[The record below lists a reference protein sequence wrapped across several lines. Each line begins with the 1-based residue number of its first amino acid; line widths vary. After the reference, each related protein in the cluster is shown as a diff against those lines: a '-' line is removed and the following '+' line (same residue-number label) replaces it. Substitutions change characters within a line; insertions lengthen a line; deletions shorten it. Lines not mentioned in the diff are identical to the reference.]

1 MKHPFSI
8 TPATPRGR
16 RTLVLGCPLL
26 GATLLLAACGGN
38 GAPPPP
44 ASRPLAQSCA
54 AYVPSNLPVKARFD
68 RTELRKTQTVTET
81 HYGTG
86 ESITLPR
93 ACIVRGTIVSGPG
106 STIHWAVELP
116 EGTDWNGKTMTLGGG
131 GFDGFIPTDDPW
143 HVKYV
148 QTDAALPFVRI
159 SSDSGHQTEDF
170 AWGTD
175 PVALLNHAQEA
186 NHLALQ
192 VGTHIATQFYGKA
205 PTRRYMVGHSNGGRS
220 GLVAADRYPDDYDGV
235 LAMAPAISQQA
246 HQVNMGDFNRWIYG
260 RNADG
265 SVNAAKPPRANWISP
280 AKSALYAA
288 AEIAACDTLDGLADG
303 IIGNVEAC
311 AYVPTDLQ
319 CADDVAGIDDDSC
332 LTTGQIEAIRL
343 NYADKTV
350 PLTLANG
357 MTGYERYGRGGAAT
371 GDWQVYAF
379 GFEYNG
385 DFLSKGFSYIAPT
398 AVIQAL
404 TGSDTADSMSHDP
417 LSMSAQWQALAN
429 TMEPSTDL
437 GRFAQRGK
445 LLVWYGLA
453 DTCVSV
459 YRTAAY
465 LDEVRQK
472 LGSSDHD
479 RFARFVTSPGVG
491 HDLTGPGAATADL
504 ITALVDWV
512 EKGIA
517 PDQLVATGSV
527 TDTFGTRT
535 FERPL
540 CPFPR
545 FPRYIGN
552 GDPDKA
558 SSFSCAVS

>member
-1 MKHPFSI
+1 MTHPTSI
-8 TPATPRGR
+8 NLAPFQSTRARALT
-16 RTLVLGCPLL
+16 VPLL
-26 GATLLLAACGGN
+26 GSLVLAACGGN
-38 GAPPPP
+38 DPPAPP
-44 ASRPLAQSCA
+44 AAQPLVQSCA
-54 AYVPSNLPVKARFD
+54 SYVPRNLPVKATFE
-68 RTELRKTQTVTET
+68 RTELRESQTVTET

-106 STIHWAVELP
+106 STIRWAVELP
-116 EGTDWNGKTMTLGGG
+116 EGSDWNGKTMTLGGG

-175 PVALLNHAQEA
+175 PVALANHAQKA

-205 PTRRYMVGHSNGGRS
+205 PKRRYMVGHSNGGRS
-220 GLVAADRYPDDYDGV
+220 GLIAADRYPNDYDGV

-246 HQVNMGDFNRWIYG
+246 HQVNMGPFNRWIYG

-265 SVNAAKPPRANWISP
+265 SPDASVPAQANWISP
-280 AKSALYAA
+280 GKSALYAA
-288 AEIAACDTLDGLADG
+288 AEIAACDALDGLKDG

-311 AYVPTDLQ
+311 TYVPTDLK
-319 CADDVAGIDDDSC
+319 CADDVAGAQDDSC

-343 NYADKTV
+343 NYADKSV

-379 GFEYNG
+379 GFEYDG
-385 DFLSKGFSYIAPT
+385 AFLSKGFSYIAPT
-398 AVIQAL
+398 SVIQTL
-404 TGSDTADSMSHDP
+404 TGSASADSMNHDP
-417 LSMSAQWQALAN
+417 LGMPAQWQALAN

-437 GRFAQRGK
+437 GIYFGRRGK

-459 YRTAAY
+459 YRTASY
-465 LDEVRQK
+465 LDQVRQK
-472 LGSSDHD
+472 SGSSKFD
-479 RFARFVTSPGVG
+479 RSTRFVTSPGVG
-491 HDLTGPGAATADL
+491 HDLTGPGAAKADL

-512 EKGIA
+512 EKGVA
-517 PDQLVATGSV
+517 PDRLVATGTS
-527 TDTFGTRT
+527 DAGT

-540 CPFPR
+540 CPFPS
-545 FPRYIGN
+545 FPKYKGS
-552 GDPDKA
+552 GDTTKA
-558 SSFSCAVS
+558 SSFMCSTS

>member
-1 MKHPFSI
+1 MKHSFSI
-8 TPATPRGR
+8 NPVAPQGR
-16 RTLVLGCPLL
+16 RVLILSSLL
-26 GATLLLAACGGN
+26 PGALLLAACGGSDE
-38 GAPPPP
+38 PPPP

-54 AYVPSNLPVKARFD
+54 SYVPSKLPVNARFE
-68 RTELRKTQTVTET
+68 RTELRKAQTVNES

-86 ESITLPR
+86 EPITLPR
-93 ACIVRGTIVSGPG
+93 ACIVRGTIVSGPR

-116 EGTDWNGKTMTLGGG
+116 EGKDWNGKTMTLGGG

-175 PVALLNHAQEA
+175 PVALQNHAQEA

-220 GLVAADRYPDDYDGV
+220 GLIAADRYPNDYDGV
-235 LAMAPAISQQA
+235 LAMSPAISQQA

-265 SVNAAKPPRANWISP
+265 SVNAAVPAQAHWISP

-311 AYVPTDLQ
+311 TYVPADLK
-319 CADDVAGIDDDSC
+319 CADDVAGIQDDSC
-332 LTTGQIEAIRL
+332 LTSGQIEAIRL
-343 NYADKTV
+343 NYADKSV
-350 PLTLANG
+350 PLPLANG

-379 GFEYNG
+379 GFEYDG
-385 DFLSKGFSYIAPT
+385 DFLRKGFSYIAPT
-398 AVIQAL
+398 SVIQAL
-404 TGSDTADSMSHDP
+404 TGSETADSMNHDP
-417 LSMSAQWQALAN
+417 LSMGAKWQALSR

-437 GRFAQRGK
+437 GRFAHRSK

-459 YRTAAY
+459 YRTASY
-465 LDEVRQK
+465 LDQVRQ
-472 LGSSDHD
+472 SSGNAKFD

-491 HDLTGPGAATADL
+491 HDLTGPGAAKADL
-504 ITALVDWV
+504 ITALVEWV

-517 PDQLVATGSV
+517 PDHLVATGTS
-527 TDTFGTRT
+527 DAGT

-540 CPFPR
+540 CPYPSFPK
-545 FPRYIGN
+545 YKGS
-552 GDPDKA
+552 GDTNKA
-558 SSFSCAVS
+558 SSFTCSVS

>member
-1 MKHPFSI
+1 MKHPVSI
-8 TPATPRGR
+8 NPALFKGA
-16 RTLVLGCPLL
+16 RTRALTVPLL
-26 GATLLLAACGGN
+26 GTLMLAACGGN
-38 GAPPPP
+38 DTPAPP
-44 ASRPLAQSCA
+44 AARPLAQSCA
-54 AYVPSNLPVKARFD
+54 AYVPSQLPAGARFE
-68 RTELRKTQTVTET
+68 RTELRDTQTVTET

-86 ESITLPR
+86 EAITLPR
-93 ACIVRGTIVSGPG
+93 ACIVRGTIVSSPG
-106 STIHWAVELP
+106 STIQWAVELP

-159 SSDSGHQTEDF
+159 SSDSGHQTEDY

-175 PVALLNHAQEA
+175 PVALANHAQEA

-192 VGTHIATQFYGKA
+192 VGTRIATEFYGKA

-220 GLVAADRYPDDYDGV
+220 GLMAADRYPNDYDGV
-235 LAMAPAISQQA
+235 LAMSPAISQQA
-246 HQVNMGDFNRWIYG
+246 HQVNMGGFNRWIYG
-260 RNADG
+260 RQADG
-265 SVNAAKPPRANWISP
+265 SVDAAVPARANWISP

-288 AEIAACDTLDGLADG
+288 AEIAACDGLDGLEDG

-311 AYVPTDLQ
+311 TYVPTDLQ
-319 CADDVAGIDDDSC
+319 CADDMAGIDDDSC

-343 NYADKTV
+343 NYADKSV

-379 GFEYNG
+379 GFEYDG
-385 DFLSKGFSYIAPT
+385 GFLSKGFSYIAPT
-398 AVIQAL
+398 SVIQAL
-404 TGSDTADSMSHDP
+404 TGSESADSMNHDP
-417 LSMSAQWQALAN
+417 LSMTTQWQALAN
-429 TMEPSTDL
+429 TMEPSSDL
-437 GRFAQRGK
+437 SSFGQRGK

-459 YRTAAY
+459 YRTAAF
-465 LDEVRQK
+465 LDQVRNK
-472 LGSSDHD
+472 SGSTAYDG
-479 RFARFVTSPGVG
+479 FARFVTSPGVG
-491 HDLTGPGAATADL
+491 HDLTGPGAAKADL

-517 PDQLVATGSV
+517 PDQLVATGTS
-527 TDTFGTRT
+527 DAGT

-540 CPFPR
+540 CPFPS
-545 FPRYIGN
+545 FPKYKGS
-552 GDPDKA
+552 GDTTQA
-558 SSFSCAVS
+558 SSFTCSVS

>member
-1 MKHPFSI
+1 MKKHAFSI
-8 TPATPRGR
+8 NPVAPQPRR
-16 RTLVLGCPLL
+16 VPTLASLLL
-26 GATLLLAACGGN
+26 GALPLAACGGTD
-38 GAPPPP
+38 APTTTPKPL
-44 ASRPLAQSCA
+44 ASRPLAQACA
-54 AYVPSNLPVKARFD
+54 AYVPSKLPVNARFE
-68 RTELRKTQTVTET
+68 RTELRKAQTVNES
-81 HYGTG
+81 HYGSG
-86 ESITLPR
+86 EAITLPR

-106 STIHWAVELP
+106 STIRWAVELP
-116 EGTDWNGKTMTLGGG
+116 EGKDWNGKTMTLGGG

-143 HVKYV
+143 HVKYI

-175 PVALLNHAQEA
+175 PAALLNHAQEA

-220 GLVAADRYPDDYDGV
+220 GLIAADRYPDDYDGV
-235 LAMAPAISQQA
+235 LAMSPAISQQA

-265 SVNAAKPPRANWISP
+265 SVNAAVPAQANWISP

-288 AEIAACDTLDGLADG
+288 AEIAACDHLDGLVDG

-311 AYVPTDLQ
+311 HYVPTNLQ
-319 CADDVAGIDDDSC
+319 CKDDVAGALDDSC

-343 NYADKTV
+343 NYADKSV

-357 MTGYERYGRGGAAT
+357 MTGYQRYGRGGAAT
-371 GDWQVYAF
+371 GDWQIYAF
-379 GFEYNG
+379 GAEYNG
-385 DFLSKGFSYIAPT
+385 DFMRKGFSYIAPT
-398 AVIQAL
+398 SVIQAL
-404 TGSDTADSMSHDP
+404 TGTETADSMNHDP
-417 LSMSAQWQALAN
+417 LGMGEKWQALSR

-465 LDEVRQK
+465 LDQVRQ
-472 LGSSDHD
+472 SSSTRFD

-491 HDLTGPGAATADL
+491 HDLTGPGAAKADL
-504 ITALVDWV
+504 ITALVAWV
-512 EKGIA
+512 ERDTA
-517 PDQLVATGSV
+517 PDHLVATGTS
-527 TDTFGTRT
+527 GAST

-540 CPFPR
+540 CPYPSFPKYKGR
-545 FPRYIGN
+545 
-552 GDPDKA
+552 GDTNKA
-558 SSFSCAVS
+558 SSFSCAVN

>member
-1 MKHPFSI
+1 MKHSFSI
-8 TPATPRGR
+8 NPVAPHGR
-16 RTLVLGCPLL
+16 RVLTLTSLLL
-26 GATLLLAACGGN
+26 GGLLLAACGGSD
-38 GAPPPP
+38 AAPPP
-44 ASRPLAQSCA
+44 ASRPLAQACA
-54 AYVPSNLPVKARFD
+54 TYVPSKLPVNARFE
-68 RTELRKTQTVTET
+68 RTELRKAQTVNES

-116 EGTDWNGKTMTLGGG
+116 EGKDWNGKTMTLGGG

-170 AWGTD
+170 SWGTD
-175 PVALLNHAQEA
+175 PVALQNHAQEA

-220 GLVAADRYPDDYDGV
+220 GLIAADRYPNDYDGV

-260 RNADG
+260 RHPDG
-265 SVNAAKPPRANWISP
+265 SVDAGVPAQANWISP

-288 AEIAACDTLDGLADG
+288 AEIAACDNLDGLADG

-311 AYVPTDLQ
+311 TYVPTNLK
-319 CADDVAGIDDDSC
+319 CADDIAGALDDSC
-332 LTTGQIEAIRL
+332 LTSGQIEAIRL
-343 NYADKTV
+343 NYADKSV

-357 MTGYERYGRGGAAT
+357 MTGYQRYGRGGAAT

-379 GFEYNG
+379 GTEYGG
-385 DFLSKGFSYIAPT
+385 DFMRKGFSYIAPT
-398 AVIQAL
+398 SVILAL
-404 TGSDTADSMSHDP
+404 TGSETADSMNHNP
-417 LSMSAQWQALAN
+417 LSLSEKWQALSR

-465 LDEVRQK
+465 LDQVRQSS
-472 LGSSDHD
+472 GSAKFD

-491 HDLTGPGAATADL
+491 HDLMGPGAARANL

-517 PDQLVATGSV
+517 PDHLVATGTS
-527 TDTFGTRT
+527 DAGT

-540 CPFPR
+540 CPYPSFPKYR
-545 FPRYIGN
+545 GS
-552 GDPDKA
+552 GDTTKA
-558 SSFSCAVS
+558 SSFVCSVN

>member
-1 MKHPFSI
+1 MKHSFSI
-8 TPATPRGR
+8 TPVAPQGR
-16 RTLVLGCPLL
+16 RVLTLTSLLL
-26 GATLLLAACGGN
+26 GGLLLAACGGSD
-38 GAPPPP
+38 AAPPP
-44 ASRPLAQSCA
+44 ASRPLAQACA
-54 AYVPSNLPVKARFD
+54 SYVPSKLPVNARFE
-68 RTELRKTQTVTET
+68 RTELRKDQTVNES

-86 ESITLPR
+86 EAITLPR

-116 EGTDWNGKTMTLGGG
+116 EGKDWNGKTMTLGGG

-170 AWGTD
+170 SWGTD
-175 PVALLNHAQEA
+175 PVALQNHAQEA
-186 NHLALQ
+186 NHLVLQ

-220 GLVAADRYPDDYDGV
+220 GLIAADRYPNDYDGV
-235 LAMAPAISQQA
+235 LAMSPAISQQA

-265 SVNAAKPPRANWISP
+265 SVNAAVPAQANWISP
-280 AKSALYAA
+280 AKSALYAR

-311 AYVPTDLQ
+311 TYVPTDLK
-319 CADDVAGIDDDSC
+319 CADDVAGIQDDSC
-332 LTTGQIEAIRL
+332 LTSGQIEAIRL
-343 NYADKTV
+343 NYADKSV
-350 PLTLANG
+350 PLPLANG

-379 GFEYNG
+379 GFEYDG
-385 DFLSKGFSYIAPT
+385 DFLRKGFSYIAPT
-398 AVIQAL
+398 SVIQAL
-404 TGSDTADSMSHDP
+404 TGSETADSMNHDP
-417 LSMSAQWQALAN
+417 LSMSAKWQELSR

-459 YRTAAY
+459 YRTASY
-465 LDEVRQK
+465 LDQVRQSS
-472 LGSSDHD
+472 GSAKFD

-491 HDLTGPGAATADL
+491 HDLTGPGAAKADL
-504 ITALVDWV
+504 ITALVAWV

-517 PDQLVATGSV
+517 PDHLVATGTSEA
-527 TDTFGTRT
+527 GT

-540 CPFPR
+540 CPYPSFPK
-545 FPRYIGN
+545 YKGS
-552 GDPDKA
+552 GDTNKA
-558 SSFSCAVS
+558 SSFTCSVS

>member
-1 MKHPFSI
+1 MKHPSSI
-8 TPATPRGR
+8 NPAPPQGIRS
-16 RTLVLGCPLL
+16 RTLTAALL
-26 GATLLLAACGGN
+26 GTLGLAACGGN
-38 GAPPPP
+38 GTPAPP
-44 ASRPLAQSCA
+44 AARPLAQSCA
-54 AYVPSNLPVKARFD
+54 AYVPSQLPVNATFE
-68 RTELRKTQTVTET
+68 RTELRNRQTVTET

-86 ESITLPR
+86 EAITLPR

-131 GFDGFIPTDDPW
+131 GFDGFMPTDDPW

-148 QTDAALPFVRI
+148 QSDAALPFVRI

-170 AWGTD
+170 SWGTD
-175 PVALLNHAQEA
+175 PAALLNHAQEA

-220 GLVAADRYPDDYDGV
+220 GLIAADRYPHDYDGV
-235 LAMAPAISQQA
+235 LAMSPAISQQA
-246 HQVNMGDFNRWIYG
+246 HQVNMGPFNRWIYG

-265 SVNAAKPPRANWISP
+265 SPDTGVPTQANWISP
-280 AKSALYAA
+280 GKSALYAA
-288 AEIAACDTLDGLADG
+288 AEIAACDGLDGLADG

-311 AYVPTDLQ
+311 TYVPTDLQ
-319 CADDVAGIDDDSC
+319 CADDVAGAQDDRC

-379 GFEYNG
+379 GFEYDG
-385 DFLSKGFSYIAPT
+385 GFLSKGFSYIAPT
-398 AVIQAL
+398 SVIQAL
-404 TGSDTADSMSHDP
+404 TGSGSADSMNHDP
-417 LSMSAQWQALAN
+417 LGMPTQWQALAN

-437 GRFAQRGK
+437 GRFGQRGK
-445 LLVWYGLA
+445 LLVWYVMA

-465 LDEVRQK
+465 LDQVRQNS
-472 LGSSDHD
+472 GSTTFD

-491 HDLTGPGAATADL
+491 HDLTGPGAARADL

-512 EKGIA
+512 EQGIA
-517 PDQLVATGSV
+517 PDQLVATGTS
-527 TDTFGTRT
+527 DAGT

-545 FPRYIGN
+545 FPKYKGS
-552 GDPDKA
+552 GDTTQA